1 MKSALLALVVAVSG
15 CATSQV
21 FVPPAQAAAIQRS
34 LAGEERFLRIA
45 FYGTPFFGDS
55 TKKLLSPVSPD
66 QVRMINNPDGS
77 PVSPGPVE
85 RIFAPGTA
93 VRVLKVE
100 FPTAYAMSERVLYT
114 PRTLAWVFLD
124 VAGTAKQSPPYVL
137 VLRPGLKDEDEV
149 KSEVDRYLSKDNI
162 KPMLDGF
169 SESVRAAVLEKK
181 AVVEMPADALE
192 MAWGYPDRK
201 TFELEGAIK
210 KETWL
215 YADGRKKA
223 VLRDGKVAELK

>member
-1 MKSALLALVVAVSG
+1 MKGALLGVVIAASG

-21 FVPPAQAAAIQRS
+21 FVPPAQAAALQRS

-55 TKKLLSPVSPD
+55 TKRLLSPVSPD
-66 QVRMINNPDGS
+66 QVRMLNNPDGS

-85 RIFAPGTA
+85 RIFAPGTP

-124 VAGTAKQSPPYVL
+124 VAGTPKQSPPYVL
-137 VLRPGLKDEDEV
+137 VLRPGLKDENEV
-149 KSEVDRYLSKDNI
+149 TSEVNRYLSKDNL
-162 KPMLDGF
+162 KPLLDGF

-181 AVVEMPADALE
+181 AIVEMPADALE

-201 TFELEGAIK
+201 TFELEGAVK
-210 KETWL
+210 KETWT
-215 YADGRKKA
+215 YADGRKQA